1 MSKLKVG
8 TIQDHA
14 NSNTAISID
23 SFGRVTEPVKPCFAV
38 TTSRGVTGNYTGG
51 TGLNLPFD
59 VIEFQ
64 RGGTVVAI
72 SGSGDN
78 TVATF
83 TAPITGIYQFNY
95 TVNLANT
102 GNSNAFNST
111 MLFIDGAQVS
121 SSNDQSYRNLD
132 DPESGLYHALTSSFL
147 ISLNANQTVNPMLQ
161 ASGDSSITV
170 RIGCRFSGFLVA

>member
-1 MSKLKVG
+1 MSTLKVG

-14 NSNTAISID
+14 NSNNALVID
-23 SFGRVTEPVKPCFAV
+23 SSGRVTEPVKPCFAV
-38 TTSRGVTGNYTGG
+38 TTSRGVTGDFT
-51 TGLNLPFD
+51 TTANLPFD

-95 TVNLANT
+95 TVNLGAT
-102 GNSNAFNST
+102 GNSNTFNST
-111 MLFIDGAQVS
+111 MLFIDGAQVG
-121 SSNDQSYRNLD
+121 SSNDKSYRNLD
-132 DPESGLYHALTSSFL
+132 DPEASLYHALTSSFL

>member
-1 MSKLKVG
+1 MSTLKVG

-14 NSNTAISID
+14 NSNNALVID
-23 SFGRVTEPVKPCFAV
+23 SSGRVTEPAKPCFAV
-38 TTSRGVTGNYTGG
+38 ITDRAVTGDFTS
-51 TGLNLPFD
+51 TVAVPFD

-95 TVNLANT
+95 TVNLNAT
-102 GNSNAFNST
+102 GNSNTFNST
-111 MLFIDGAQVS
+111 LLYIDGAQIS
-121 SSNDQSYRNLD
+121 SSNDRSYRQLD
-132 DPESGLYHALTSSFL
+132 DPETANYHALSSSFL
-147 ISLNANQTVNPMLQ
+147 ISLNANQTVKPMLQ
-161 ASGDSSITV
+161 ANGDTSITV
-170 RIGCRFSGFLVA
+170 RTGCRFSGFLVA